1 MSTLHVENL
10 KGLSS
15 GGNANKII
23 VPSGQTLDASNG
35 FVAPAGHVIQTVV
48 GSTNSLTTGTAT
60 FATIGS
66 GSITPISTSS
76 KILLTLQMHVYVG
89 LYTTDTWVGCLMR
102 VTRNGTVINGDT
114 GADPYGNGALKQNDL
129 DRYMEYSTRMYIDS
143 PSSTSSV
150 SYVIQGAA
158 KASRSTM
165 YINSADYGDGGN
177 FYLQE
182 IAG

>member
-1 MSTLHVENL
+1 MSTLTVQTL
-10 KGLSS
+10 QAPTS
-15 GGNANKII
+15 GANANKVII
-23 VPSGQTLDASNG
+23 PSGHTLDASNG
-35 FVAPAGHVIQTVV
+35 FVAPAGHIIQTVV

-76 KILLTLQMHVYVG
+76 KILLILQMHVYVG
-89 LYTTDTWVGCLMR
+89 SQATDEWVGCLIR
-102 VTRNGTVINGDT
+102 VTRNGTVINGDN
-114 GADPYGNGALKQNDL
+114 GADPYGNGAFKQNDS

>member
-89 LYTTDTWVGCLMR
+89 SQATDEWVGCLIR
-102 VTRNGTVINGDT
+102 VTRNGTVINGDN
-114 GADPYGNGALKQNDL
+114 GADPYGNGAFKQNDS

>member
-158 KASRSTM
+158 KASKSSHT
-165 YINSADYGDGGN
+165 INSADYGDGGN

>member
-89 LYTTDTWVGCLMR
+89 LYTTDAWVGCLMR
-102 VTRNGTVINGDT
+102 VTRNGTVINGDN

>member
-23 VPSGQTLDASNG
+23 VPSGQTLT
-35 FVAPAGHVIQTVV
+35 APGHVIQTVV
-48 GSTNSLTTGTAT
+48 GSTNYLNTGTAA

-89 LYTTDTWVGCLMR
+89 SFATDTWVGTLIR
-102 VTRNGTVINGDT
+102 VTRNGTVIDGDT
-114 GADPYGNGALKQNDL
+114 GSDPYGNGGHKTNDT
-129 DRYMEYSTRMYIDS
+129 DRYMEYSTRIYIDS

-150 SYVIQGAA
+150 SYVIQAA
-158 KASRSTM
+158 SKASRSTM
-165 YINSADYGDGGN
+165 TINDAAYGDGGN

-182 IAG
+182 IAQ

>member
-35 FVAPAGHVIQTVV
+35 FVAPAGHIIQTVV

-76 KILLTLQMHVYVG
+76 KILLILQMHVYVG
-89 LYTTDTWVGCLMR
+89 SQATDEWVGCLIR

-114 GADPYGNGALKQNDL
+114 GADPYGNGAFKQNDS

>member
-15 GGNANKII
+15 GSNANKII
-23 VPSGQTLDASNG
+23 VPSGQTLT
-35 FVAPAGHVIQTVV
+35 APGHVIQTVV
-48 GSTNSLTTGTAT
+48 GSTNSLTTSTAT
-60 FATIGS
+60 FATVGS

-76 KILLTLQMHVYVG
+76 KILLILQMHVYVG
-89 LYTTDTWVGCLMR
+89 SHATDQWIGCLIR
-102 VTRNGTVINGDT
+102 VTRNGTVIKGDT
-114 GADPYGNGALKQNDL
+114 GSDPYGNGAYKTSDT
-129 DRYMEYSTRMYIDS
+129 DRYMEYSTRIYIDS

-158 KASRSTM
+158 KAGRSGHT
-165 YINSADYGDGGN
+165 INSADYGDGGN

>member
-15 GGNANKII
+15 GSNANKII
-23 VPSGQTLDASNG
+23 VPSGQTLY
-35 FVAPAGHVIQTVV
+35 APGHVVQTVV
-48 GSTNSLTTGTAT
+48 GSTNSLTTGTST

-89 LYTTDTWVGCLMR
+89 TFSTDTWIGCLIR

-114 GADPYGNGALKQNDL
+114 GSDPYGNGAHKTNDT
-129 DRYMEYSTRMYIDS
+129 DRYMEYSTRIYIDS

-158 KASRSTM
+158 KASRSSMT
-165 YINSADYGDGGN
+165 INETAYGDGGN

-182 IAG
+182 IAA

>member
-114 GADPYGNGALKQNDL
+114 GADPYGNGAFKQNDS

-158 KASRSTM
+158 KASKSSHT
-165 YINSADYGDGGN
+165 INSADYGDGGN

>member
-76 KILLTLQMHVYVG
+76 KILLILQMHVYVG
-89 LYTTDTWVGCLMR
+89 SQATDEWVGCLIR
-102 VTRNGTVINGDT
+102 VTRNGTVINGDN
-114 GADPYGNGALKQNDL
+114 GADPYGNGAFKQNDS